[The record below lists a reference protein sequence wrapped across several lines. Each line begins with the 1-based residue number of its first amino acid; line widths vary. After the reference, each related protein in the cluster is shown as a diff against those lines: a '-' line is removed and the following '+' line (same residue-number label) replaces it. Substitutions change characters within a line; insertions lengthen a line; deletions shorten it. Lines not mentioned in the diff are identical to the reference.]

1 MRDRVGIFAGLLFFL
16 GLISYPVWHSMTVK
30 ANTRPPALVLPKNA
44 KECVAPVEYMRT
56 SHMKLLLDWRDKV
69 VRQDQ
74 LKYTAPDGKVYDM
87 SLTRTCLN
95 CHEKE
100 SFCDRCHTYAGVS
113 GPYCWDC
120 HLDPKQARRSAQ

>member
-1 MRDRVGIFAGLLFFL
+1 MRDRVWIYAGLLFFL
-16 GLISYPVWHSMTVK
+16 GLISYPIWHSLTVK
-30 ANTRPPALVLPKNA
+30 ANTRPPDLVLPKNA
-44 KECVAPVEYMRT
+44 KDCVAPVEYMRT

-87 SLTRTCLN
+87 SLTRTCMN
-95 CHEKE
+95 CHEKAG
-100 SFCDRCHTYAGVS
+100 FCDRCHTYAGVS

-120 HLDPKQARRSAQ
+120 HVDPKLARRSAQ

>member
-1 MRDRVGIFAGLLFFL
+1 MRDRIWIYAGLLFFL
-16 GLISYPVWHSMTVK
+16 GLISYPVWHSLTVK
-30 ANTRPPALVLPKNA
+30 ANTRPPDLVLPKNA
-44 KECVAPVEYMRT
+44 KDCVAPVEYMRT

-69 VRQDQ
+69 VRQDE

-95 CHEKE
+95 CHDKE
-100 SFCDRCHTYAGVS
+100 GFCDRCHTYAGVS

-120 HLDPKQARRSAQ
+120 HVDPKLARRSAQ